1 MEKTIMTD
9 AALRQAA
16 ASVRRAMLS
25 AVPPPEECRHD
36 FSPEFEE
43 KMERLFRA
51 ERRRGRFRSVARGA
65 AAILLAVLIGAGVWL
80 ASDSRARASFVNW
93 VREVYETYVV
103 YRFTGE
109 APAETLPEYRLGW
122 LPEGYVEVSVS
133 EKDGVRS
140 VVYGDTEGVGQDI
153 VLVYFYLRES
163 AEQYVFQIRREA
175 AVSVNGAQGYFYCNA
190 EDPASSLLAWID
202 DAGETVFLLS
212 AELPDEVILY
222 MAESLCLA
230 DVTK

>member
-1 MEKTIMTD
+1 MEKTVMTD

-122 LPEGYVEVSVS
+122 LPEGYEEVSVR
-133 EKDGVRS
+133 KVDGTEIT
-140 VVYGDTEGVGQDI
+140 VYEDETHSLTLMYYLVDSGQVAELYRIKSEGVPVTVNGCRGH
-153 VLVYFYLRES
+153 FYLVEDES
-163 AEQYVFQIRREA
+163 
-175 AVSVNGAQGYFYCNA
+175 SHNG
-190 EDPASSLLAWID
+190 LIWID
-202 DAGETVFLLS
+202 EGRGIFFALSGFLPYDDMLH
-212 AELPDEVILY
+212 I
-222 MAESLCLA
+222 AESLYLA
-230 DVTK
+230 DMTK